1 MHICSWFATAFDLTG
16 PFMKISCLDPLGI
29 NKFEREA
36 NEKLEATLP
45 ISWKGYSSLEMR
57 GRQSG
62 EFEGDLIL
70 ITHDRIINVEFKKW
84 SGRIFSQD
92 GKWVVQFP
100 DGREEHRK
108 HGVNQARRS
117 AKILAT
123 KLNERLNKRFIPWV
137 DYCVVLCG
145 SATKHDLPSD
155 EQDYVFSLEEFS
167 AIGDT
172 KIYNKYFGD
181 KSSWIK
187 RKEDAPNKNIKQWD
201 KIFSNNSADFQAKSF
216 SINNYVLQGQPL
228 FQHRDGLYAE
238 YQSQRSDNHN
248 YKAIMRRWNFT
259 SPCIVE
265 HARTPEQRSLI
276 AHRESNVLGY
286 IASQDEDLKDT
297 YLQLVHL
304 PSELSSDFVELYE
317 WPNKKERLD
326 TFIRKNSSKLT
337 EENRLNLIQALIS
350 RLASLHD
357 IDVAHRDLGNH
368 SIWMS
373 LPSKVVLSNFLT
385 ATYPDP
391 QNKTVSNIRKI
402 LQHNQIATPEE
413 LYEDADGTHFTR
425 DVYLATVACHYIAFG
440 KPPTKEDGIYLWEP
454 IKDHPINLRL
464 EQWFERGLELEA
476 SARFKDLREALTE
489 LNKLLNIGE
498 SNGEDKLE
506 LISNYISTKNIFVD
520 FGGTTQVRSEGT
532 FSFFK
537 SMDETFGLKAW
548 FGVSDVSPDGGVNN
562 QLLSFFNRLDIRK
575 NADLKCLPQIIDYGL
590 NPQMTCVYFQFEWV
604 KGITWKQFEG
614 SSYLEDP
621 IANIKLLLSSL
632 TELHSANIHH
642 GDIHPENIIINENG
656 LVFIDIIEFDE
667 TKYTPAY
674 VPDNYENVSKAS
686 RDRYAVVKI
695 TNELAHLKQ
704 LTHLLRYTSKL
715 LELPEISN
723 SEVIKLHDELEAI
736 TAPPALKLVTVYKVF
751 HRNLQGKKD
760 KLLSDDG
767 KYYLDLELNKGKEN
781 DLVSLRITGV
791 KNRLSILFHPAK
803 KFVVSANI
811 DEIMHND
818 FIKNK
823 KKSILELN
831 GEIVFCKSQN
841 EASENFFDVIIESP
855 VYLEL
860 SKNEVNPE
868 ESILPRT
875 TLTLNNIKK
884 SKVIDARDVWRALV
898 NTEHESNPRVQIST
912 DPQIQGNKYTFKYI
926 NEGTT
931 LDFNLNTERVFVYA
945 DRNGELRR
953 IGTVADIGPNSMA
966 INIWGKTRI
975 ELDDTL
981 SLEGALTASSLNK
994 RKTATENLI
1003 NNRSVISNITDYF
1016 SPGLDVKPTEQTE
1029 PTDAELDSYTEVD
1042 SDGKIVFE
1050 LNVQQRDAFK
1060 GLYKYGPISLLQGPP
1075 GTGKTAFIG
1084 SFIHYCISNG
1094 ARRVLLVSQ
1103 SHEAVNNATEKVRS
1117 LFGRNDTEIDIVRLG
1132 DQHVLSE
1139 QLDDVGEKALQEHYR
1154 DRFQA
1159 EYEERITQVA
1169 SEIGIDET
1177 FTRVATEFE
1186 RSFGKQ
1192 LDRII
1197 SRMKDNDSITSNAVI
1212 KQIDTLT
1219 QKLPEFFSRK
1229 IDTHLNLDNIELSNY
1244 RGFIYSALARHYEIY
1259 SADLLSKFKNII
1271 SISNEWLSVMASS
1284 QSQFQNFLS
1293 KTRTL
1298 VCGTCV
1304 GIGRNHYGIQENI
1317 YDLVV
1322 IDEAARSPASELA
1335 IAMQVGRKVLLV
1347 GDHKQLPPLFDEEHI
1362 KAAKRILPK
1371 VSTDELKRS
1380 DFERAFISSYGK
1392 TVGRF
1397 LKIQYRMIPAVG
1409 NLVSE
1414 CFYSEEGG
1422 LETGRGITKK
1432 PFLELFENF
1441 CTPVTWF
1448 DTSKAQKKSF
1458 ETNPTAKHANQN
1470 SYVNKYEA
1478 EIILNLL
1485 SKLSEHKNAENLL
1498 VEGDDPKIGIICM
1511 YGEQVRH
1518 LIREINGVA
1527 WARTLL
1533 EKGVIKVDTV
1543 DSYQGKENDIVIVSL
1558 VRSNSKG
1565 SQGYVASENRA
1576 NVALSR
1582 AKEALFIIG
1591 NSEMWQNHNEGSA
1604 IGKVYKYISEHNGGE
1619 YSIIHSQTLEE
1630 KK

>member
-1 MHICSWFATAFDLTG
+1 MEIR
-16 PFMKISCLDPLGI
+16 CLDPLGI
-29 NKFEREA
+29 NGYEREA

-45 ISWKGYSSLEMR
+45 GNWKGYSSLEMR

-84 SGRIFSQD
+84 SGRIFSKD
-92 GKWVVQFP
+92 GQWVVQFL
-100 DGREEHRK
+100 DGKEEHRK
-108 HGVNQARRS
+108 HGVNQSRRS
-117 AKILAT
+117 AKILST
-123 KLNERLNKRFIPWV
+123 KLRERLGNKFIPWV

-145 SATKHDLPSD
+145 TATKDDLPPD
-155 EQDYVFSLEEFS
+155 EQEYVFTLEEFS
-167 AIGDT
+167 KIGDDRVY
-172 KIYNKYFGD
+172 KQHFED
-181 KSSWIK
+181 KSWMIK
-187 RKEDAPNKNIKQWD
+187 RKEDAPNKNLKQWD
-201 KIFSNNSADFQAKSF
+201 MVFSNNSADFKAKSF
-216 SINNYVLQGQPL
+216 SINNYVLQGKPQ

-248 YKAIMRRWNFT
+248 YKALMRRWDFT

-276 AHRESNVLGY
+276 AHRESDVLGY
-286 IASQDEDLKDT
+286 IASQDEDLRDT
-297 YLQLVHL
+297 YLRLEYL

-337 EENRLNLIQALIS
+337 EESRLNLIQALVS

-368 SIWMS
+368 SIWVS

-391 QNKTVSNIRKI
+391 QNKTVTNIRKV

-413 LYEDADGTHFTR
+413 LYGDTDGTHFTR
-425 DVYLATVACHYIAFG
+425 DVYLATAACHYIAFD
-440 KPPTKEDGIYLWEP
+440 KPPIKDDGIYLWQP
-454 IKDHPINLRL
+454 IKDDPISQRL

-476 SARFKDLREALTE
+476 AARFKDLREALTE
-489 LNKLLNIGE
+489 LNKLLNLGE
-498 SNGEDKLE
+498 SNGEDKLS
-506 LISNYISTKNIFVD
+506 LLSSYHSSKNIYVD
-520 FGGTTQVRSEGT
+520 FGGTSHVRVDGT
-532 FSFFK
+532 FNFLK
-537 SMDETFGLKAW
+537 AIDDTFGLKAW
-548 FGVSDVSPDGGVNN
+548 FGVSDVSADGGVNS

-575 NADLKCLPQIIDYGL
+575 NAGIRCLPKIIDYGL
-590 NPQMTCVYFQFEWV
+590 NPQMTCAFFQFEWV
-604 KGITWKQFEG
+604 KGITWKQLVV
-614 SSYLEDP
+614 SDSIDDP
-621 IANIKLLLSSL
+621 AINIKQLLSSL
-632 TELHSANIHH
+632 IELHSANIHH
-642 GDIHPENIIINENG
+642 GDIHPDNIIINDKG

-667 TKYTPAY
+667 SKYTPTYA
-674 VPDNYENVSKAS
+674 PANHEHISKAS
-686 RDRYAVVKI
+686 IDRYAVVKI
-695 TNELAHLKQ
+695 INELANLKQ
-704 LTHLLRYTSKL
+704 LIRLSQYLNKL

-723 SEVIKLHDELEAI
+723 QEVIKLHDELEDI
-736 TAPPALKLVTVYKVF
+736 MTPPLKIVTVYKIF
-751 HRNLQGKKD
+751 HKNLQIKQD

-767 KYYLDLELNKGKEN
+767 RYYLDLETNKGNSN
-781 DLVSLRITGV
+781 DLVSVRITGV
-791 KNRLSILFHPAK
+791 KHRLSMLIHPEK
-803 KFVVSANI
+803 KFIVSANF
-811 DEIMHND
+811 DEIRHND
-818 FIKNK
+818 FIKSK
-823 KKSILELN
+823 KRSVLELN
-831 GEIVFCKSQN
+831 GEIVFCKYQS
-841 EASENFFDVIIESP
+841 EASEDFFDAILENP
-855 VYLEL
+855 VYQEL
-860 SKNEVNPE
+860 LKYE
-868 ESILPRT
+868 EGSEENIYHEGSLA
-875 TLTLNNIKK
+875 LNNLK
-884 SKVIDARDVWRALV
+884 SSKLIDARDVWKALV
-898 NTEHESNPRVQIST
+898 DTEHESNPRVEIST
-912 DPQIQGNKYTFKYI
+912 DPRIQGDKYTFQYTS
-926 NEGTT
+926 EGTS

-945 DRNGELRR
+945 ERHGELRR
-953 IGTVADIGPNSMA
+953 IGTVVDIVSNSMA
-966 INIWGKTRI
+966 VNIWGKSRI
-975 ELDDTL
+975 ELGDTL
-981 SLEGALTASSLNK
+981 VLEGALTASSLNK
-994 RKTATENLI
+994 RKSATENLV
-1003 NNRSVISNITDYF
+1003 NNRSVISNIADYF
-1016 SPGLDVKPTEQTE
+1016 SPGVDVRPTEQTE
-1029 PTDAELDSYTEVD
+1029 PTDEELDSYTELD
-1042 SDGKIVFE
+1042 RDGNVIFK
-1050 LNVQQRDAFK
+1050 LNAQQRDAFK

-1084 SFIHYCISNG
+1084 SFIHYCISHG

-1154 DRFQA
+1154 DRFKA
-1159 EYEERITQVA
+1159 EYEERITKVA
-1169 SEIGIDET
+1169 SEIGIDEE

-1197 SRMKDNDSITSNAVI
+1197 SRMKDADSNTSN
-1212 KQIDTLT
+1212 TLMREVET
-1219 QKLPEFFSRK
+1219 LNEKMPEFFSRK
-1229 IDTHLNLDNIELSNY
+1229 AGMVLNLDDIELDYY
-1244 RGFIYSALARHYEIY
+1244 REFIYSALARHYDIF
-1259 SADLLSKFKNII
+1259 SGDLVAKFKNII

-1362 KAAKRILPK
+1362 KAAKRVLPN

-1380 DFERAFISSYGK
+1380 DFERAFVSSYGK

-1397 LKIQYRMIPAVG
+1397 LKIQYRMIPAIG

-1414 CFYSEEGG
+1414 CFYIEEGG
-1422 LETGRGITKK
+1422 LETGRGVTKK
-1432 PFLELFENF
+1432 SYLELFEDI
-1441 CTPVTWF
+1441 CTPVTWI
-1448 DTSKAQKKSF
+1448 DTSKTKRNSF
-1458 ETNPTAKHANQN
+1458 ESKPTAKNSNQK

-1478 EIILNLL
+1478 EIILEIL
-1485 SKLSEHKNAENLL
+1485 SKLSAHKNAEDLFI
-1498 VEGDDPKIGIICM
+1498 EDDDPKIGIICM
-1511 YGEQVRH
+1511 YGEQVRY
-1518 LIREINGVA
+1518 LIREINAVP

-1533 EKGVIKVDTV
+1533 EKGIIKVDTI

-1558 VRSNSKG
+1558 VRSNSSG

-1582 AKEALFIIG
+1582 AKEALFIVG

-1604 IGKVYKYISEHNGGE
+1604 FGRVYKYISEHNGEE
-1619 YSIIHSQTLEE
+1619 YSIVNAHSLEA